1 MRGASL
7 EQWSNV
13 VRLVMICGFVVAFFA
28 IAKDVRASDEAIT
41 QLAPTG
47 TLRVAIAIGPAPSAL
62 YTVKDAGGT
71 PRGVAVDL
79 GTALAR
85 KIGKP
90 VQFIEYLASGAI
102 TNDADKGIWD
112 VTFMPV
118 DGERAKRVSFGAAYH
133 MLNSTYLVTEKA
145 PVNTVADADKPGVR
159 IAIVDGTATS
169 RAAKAASK
177 NATFITIGGVDEGV
191 ALLKDDKADA
201 IALSRESLSG
211 LVGKLPGSRI
221 LDGGFLNSFT
231 AAAVPNGK
239 PEALAYL
246 TAFVEEMKASGA
258 VRRSFDDIGLKTAV
272 VAPAGAKP

>member
-1 MRGASL
+1 MRPAL
-7 EQWSNV
+7 
-13 VRLVMICGFVVAFFA
+13 ICGVIVAFFA
-28 IAKDVRASDEAIT
+28 IAKDARANDDAIK
-41 QLAPTG
+41 QLAPTD

-62 YTVKDAGGT
+62 YTIKAAGGI

-79 GTALAR
+79 GTALAK

-90 VQFIEYLASGAI
+90 VHFVEYLASGAI
-102 TNDADKGIWD
+102 TNDADKGVWD

-118 DGERAKRVSFGAAYH
+118 DAERAKRVSFGAAYH
-133 MLNSTYLVTEKA
+133 LLNSTYLVTENA
-145 PVNTVADADKPGVR
+145 PVKTVADADKPGIR

-169 RAAKAASK
+169 RAAMAASK

-191 ALLKDDKADA
+191 ALLKDGKADA

-221 LDGGFLNSFT
+221 LDGGFLNSYT

-258 VRRSFDDIGLKTAV
+258 VRKSFDDIGLKTAV

>member
-1 MRGASL
+1 MRLAL
-7 EQWSNV
+7 
-13 VRLVMICGFVVAFFA
+13 ICGVIAAFFA
-28 IAKDVRASDEAIT
+28 VAKDAGANDDAIK
-41 QLAPTG
+41 QLAPTS
-47 TLRVAIAIGPAPSAL
+47 TLRVAIAVGPTPSAL

-90 VQFIEYLASGAI
+90 VQFVEYLASGAI
-102 TNDADKGIWD
+102 TNDADKSVWD

-118 DGERAKRVSFGAAYH
+118 DAERAKRVSFGAAYH
-133 MLNSTYLVTEKA
+133 VLNSTYLVTEKA
-145 PVNTVADADKPGVR
+145 PVKTVADANKPEMR

-169 RAAKAASK
+169 RAAMAASK
-177 NATFITIGGVDEGV
+177 NATFIVIGGVDEGV
-191 ALLKDDKADA
+191 ALLKDNKADA
-201 IALSRESLSG
+201 IALSRESLGG

-221 LDGGFLNSFT
+221 LDGGFLNSYT

-258 VRRSFDDIGLKTAV
+258 VRKSFDDIGLKAAV
-272 VAPAGAKP
+272 IAPAGAKP